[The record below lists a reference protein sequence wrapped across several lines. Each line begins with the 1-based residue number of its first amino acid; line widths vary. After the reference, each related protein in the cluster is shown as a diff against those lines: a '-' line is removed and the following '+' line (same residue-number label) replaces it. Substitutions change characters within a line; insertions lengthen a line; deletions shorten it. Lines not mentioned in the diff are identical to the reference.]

1 MFNLARNW
9 RLEMLRRSI
18 QITVL
23 KDTERLTDL
32 REGVHRERE
41 RGSRCKFS
49 SDGIVCFS
57 FTPWARKARREGSPR
72 PLFVTNATDEV
83 SINSGCVTEI
93 RETNIHIYMCIR
105 MHSQK
110 KEKKV
115 NVATLTCQ

>member
-41 RGSRCKFS
+41 REGAGANFRQTVSFVFRLPPGRERHAERALLARCS
-49 SDGIVCFS
+49 L
-57 FTPWARKARREGSPR
+57 R
-72 PLFVTNATDEV
+72 
-83 SINSGCVTEI
+83 
-93 RETNIHIYMCIR
+93 
-105 MHSQK
+105 
-110 KEKKV
+110 
-115 NVATLTCQ
+115 TLLTKSL